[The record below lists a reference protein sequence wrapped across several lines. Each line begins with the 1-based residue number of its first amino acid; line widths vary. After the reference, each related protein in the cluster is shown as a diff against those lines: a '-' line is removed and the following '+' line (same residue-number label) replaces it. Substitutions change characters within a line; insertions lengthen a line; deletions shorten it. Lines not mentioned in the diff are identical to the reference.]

1 MVMQKGRLV
10 PSKYGITQLTKAIVM
25 ISTTQHEL
33 IKGSHVYVFESATAE
48 CEVHKC
54 QLSSDDVEV
63 YNSMVM
69 HIADARNYY
78 RELRA
83 DGFMPVSLLT

>member
-1 MVMQKGRLV
+1 MNGYAKGKARTEQV
-10 PSKYGITQLTKAIVM
+10 WYYQLTKAIVM

-54 QLSSDDVEV
+54 QLSSDDV
-63 YNSMVM
+63 
-69 HIADARNYY
+69 
-78 RELRA
+78 RA